1 MSKMSSKLKLLVKQA
16 GWRDR
21 FEVAD
26 SSLPD
31 ATPVGLSGKEGT
43 GGGVAPPFDC
53 ANPCAMTSLEMLDSG
68 FATLPALVRAHA
80 AERPDAV
87 AAADAERR
95 LTWSDLDRLTD
106 RIAARLQRDG
116 LVKGDRTA
124 IAGLN
129 SVEQMAVILGTLRA
143 GGVAG
148 LITNSATGEQMA
160 AMIAD
165 TGARHLFLDTAA
177 KASLDGQDIAASELI
192 AMDGGDAGTPLT
204 DWIAPADAAPQPAA
218 IGPDDGFNIIYSS
231 GTTGTPKGIIHS
243 HAMRWQHIQRGAPAY
258 GPNAVT
264 ILSTPLYSNTT
275 MASFM
280 PTVGSGGRVVLMKKF
295 DARGFLEL
303 AERERATNC
312 MLVPVQ
318 YRRIMAL
325 DDFDRFDLSSFV
337 MKYCTSA
344 PFPAALKADV
354 LKRWPGGLVEIY
366 GMTEGGAAFILEAH
380 QFPDKLHTVGKPA
393 PGHVAK
399 VIDED
404 GNELPQGSV
413 GEIVGRSPAMMT
425 GYNNRPDATK
435 AMHWYDS
442 EGQLFYRHG
451 DIGRIDEDGFLT
463 LMDRAKDMIIS
474 GGFNIFPSDL
484 EAILLADERV
494 VEAAVVGMPSE
505 EWGET
510 PVAFVV
516 LKPGADAESV
526 RETCNAKVGKTQ
538 RLSAIRQVDELP
550 RSPIGKVLKRELRD
564 AHGG

>member
-1 MSKMSSKLKLLVKQA
+1 MTTDDIL
-16 GWRDR
+16 
-21 FEVAD
+21 
-26 SSLPD
+26 
-31 ATPVGLSGKEGT
+31 ATH
-43 GGGVAPPFDC
+43 
-53 ANPCAMTSLEMLDSG
+53 
-68 FATLPALVRAHA
+68 FATLPDLVRAHA
-80 AERPDAV
+80 KKRLDAV
-87 AAADAERR
+87 AAADPFRR
-95 LTWSDLDRLTD
+95 LSWFELDRMVD
-106 RIAARLQRDG
+106 RITARLQEDG
-116 LVKGDRTA
+116 LAKGDRTA

-129 SVEQMAVILGTLRA
+129 SVEQVAVILGTLRA

-165 TGARHLFLDTAA
+165 TGARHLFLDSAA
-177 KASLDGQDIAASELI
+177 SASLEGQTVTASDRI
-192 AMDGGDAGTPLT
+192 AMDGSDVGTPL
-204 DWIAPADAAPQPAA
+204 DIWMAAEGAAPAPVTIDPL
-218 IGPDDGFNIIYSS
+218 DGFNIIYSS
-231 GTTGTPKGIIHS
+231 GTTGTPKGIVHS

-258 GPNAVT
+258 GPAAVT

-275 MASFM
+275 MASFL
-280 PTVGSGGRVVLMKKF
+280 PTLGSGGQVVLMKKF

-303 AERERATNC
+303 AERERATNT

-325 DDFDRFDLSSFV
+325 EEFDRFDLSSFV

-344 PFPAALKADV
+344 PFPAVLKADV

-366 GMTEGGAAFILEAH
+366 GMTEGGATFILEAH
-380 QFPDKLHTVGKPA
+380 QYPDKLHTVGKPA
-393 PGHVAK
+393 PGHIAK

-413 GEIVGRSPAMMT
+413 GELVGRSPAMMT

-435 AMHWYDS
+435 AMHWYDA
-442 EGQLFYRHG
+442 EGNLFYRHG

-484 EAILLADERV
+484 EAILTADERV

-516 LKPGADAESV
+516 LKEGADPEAV
-526 RETCNAKVGKTQ
+526 RADCNAKVGKTQ
-538 RLSAIRQVDELP
+538 RLSAIRIVDELP

-564 AHGG
+564 RHSG

>member
-1 MSKMSSKLKLLVKQA
+1 MTIDDILSTDFA
-16 GWRDR
+16 
-21 FEVAD
+21 A
-26 SSLPD
+26 LPD
-31 ATPVGLSGKEGT
+31 
-43 GGGVAPPFDC
+43 
-53 ANPCAMTSLEMLDSG
+53 
-68 FATLPALVRAHA
+68 LVRTHA
-80 AERPDAV
+80 LQRPDAV
-87 AAADAERR
+87 AAADPSRR
-95 LTWSDLDRLTD
+95 LSWSELDRLID
-106 RIAARLQRDG
+106 RIAARLQEDG
-116 LVKGDRTA
+116 LGKGDRTA

-129 SVEQMAVILGTLRA
+129 SVEQVAVILGTLRA

-165 TGARHLFLDTAA
+165 TGARHLFLD
-177 KASLDGQDIAASELI
+177 SAASAGLEGQTVTASDRI
-192 AMDGGDAGTPLT
+192 AMDGSEAGTPL
-204 DWIAPADAAPQPAA
+204 DRWMAAEGASPAPVEIDPL
-218 IGPDDGFNIIYSS
+218 DGFNIIYSS
-231 GTTGTPKGIIHS
+231 GTTGTPKGIVHS
-243 HAMRWQHIQRGAPAY
+243 HAMRWQHIKRGAPAY
-258 GPNAVT
+258 GPAAVT

-275 MASFM
+275 MASFL
-280 PTVGSGGRVVLMKKF
+280 PTLGSGGQVVLMKKF

-303 AERERATNC
+303 AERERATNT

-325 DDFDRFDLSSFV
+325 EDFDRFDLSSFV

-366 GMTEGGAAFILEAH
+366 GMTEGGATFILEAH
-380 QFPDKLHTVGKPA
+380 QHPDKLHTVGKPA
-393 PGHVAK
+393 PGHIAK

-413 GEIVGRSPAMMT
+413 GELVGRSPAMMT

-435 AMHWYDS
+435 AMHWYDA
-442 EGQLFYRHG
+442 EGNLFYRHG

-484 EAILLADERV
+484 EAILTADERV

-516 LKPGADAESV
+516 LKDGADPEAV
-526 RETCNAKVGKTQ
+526 RADCNAKVGKTQ
-538 RLSAIRQVDELP
+538 RLSAIKVVDELP

-564 AHGG
+564 QHSG

>member
-1 MSKMSSKLKLLVKQA
+1 
-16 GWRDR
+16 
-21 FEVAD
+21 
-26 SSLPD
+26 
-31 ATPVGLSGKEGT
+31 
-43 GGGVAPPFDC
+43 
-53 ANPCAMTSLEMLDSG
+53 MTSIELLDSA
-68 FATLPALVRAHA
+68 FATLPDLVRAHA

-87 AAADAERR
+87 AAADPARR
-95 LTWSDLDRLTD
+95 LSWSELDQMAD
-106 RIAARLQRDG
+106 RIAARLQQDG
-116 LVKGDRTA
+116 LAKGDRTA

-165 TGARHLFLDTAA
+165 TGARHLFLDSAA
-177 KASLDGQDIAASELI
+177 SASLEGQTVTASDRI
-192 AMDGGDAGTPLT
+192 AMDGSDVGVALVE
-204 DWIAPADAAPQPAA
+204 WMAPAGITPAA
-218 IGPDDGFNIIYSS
+218 VPIDPLDSFNIIYSS
-231 GTTGTPKGIIHS
+231 GTTGTPKGIVHS
-243 HAMRWQHIQRGAPAY
+243 HAMRWQHIQRGVPAY
-258 GPNAVT
+258 GPDAVT

-275 MASFM
+275 MASFL
-280 PTVGSGGRVVLMKKF
+280 PTVGSGGQVVLMKKF

-303 AERERATNC
+303 AERERATNT

-325 DDFDRFDLSSFV
+325 EDFDRFDLSSFV

-344 PFPAALKADV
+344 PFAAALKADV

-399 VIDED
+399 VIDEE
-404 GNELPQGSV
+404 GQELPQGSV

-435 AMHWYDS
+435 AMHWHDA
-442 EGQLFYRHG
+442 EGNLFYRHG
-451 DIGRIDEDGFLT
+451 DIGRFDEDGFLT

-516 LKPGADAESV
+516 LKPGTDAESV
-526 RETCNAKVGKTQ
+526 RADCNAKVGKTQ
-538 RLSAIRQVDELP
+538 RLSAITTVDELP

-564 AHGG
+564 AYAR

>member
-1 MSKMSSKLKLLVKQA
+1 MTASDLLA
-16 GWRDR
+16 GD
-21 FEVAD
+21 
-26 SSLPD
+26 
-31 ATPVGLSGKEGT
+31 
-43 GGGVAPPFDC
+43 
-53 ANPCAMTSLEMLDSG
+53 
-68 FATLPALVRAHA
+68 FATLPDLIRAHA
-80 AERPDAV
+80 SERPDAI
-87 AAADAERR
+87 AAADPVRR
-95 LTWSDLDRLTD
+95 LSWSELDAYMD
-106 RIAARLQRDG
+106 RIAARLQQDG
-116 LVKGDRTA
+116 FAKGDRTA
-124 IAGLN
+124 VAGLN
-129 SVEQMAVILGTLRA
+129 SVEQMAIILGTLRA

-165 TGARHLFLDTAA
+165 TGARHLFLDAA
-177 KASLDGQDIAASELI
+177 ASASLEGQVVTANDRI
-192 AMDGGDAGTPLT
+192 AMDGSDVGTPLEI
-204 DWIAPADAAPQPAA
+204 WLSLAGAKPAPVDIRPE
-218 IGPDDGFNIIYSS
+218 DGFNIIYSS
-231 GTTGTPKGIIHS
+231 GTTGTPKGIVHS
-243 HAMRWQHIQRGAPAY
+243 HAMRWQHIVRGAPAY

-280 PTVGSGGRVVLMKKF
+280 PTVGSGGQVVLMKKF

-303 AERERATNC
+303 AERERATNT

-325 DDFDRFDLSSFV
+325 EDFDSFDLTSFI

-344 PFPAALKADV
+344 PFAASLKADV
-354 LKRWPGGLVEIY
+354 LQRWPGGLVEIY

-380 QFPDKLHTVGKPA
+380 QFPDKLHTVGRPA
-393 PGHVAK
+393 PGHIAK
-399 VIDED
+399 VIDEE

-413 GEIVGRSPAMMT
+413 GEVVGSSPAMMT

-435 AMHWYDS
+435 AMHWYDAD
-442 EGQLFYRHG
+442 GRLFYRHG

-484 EAILLADERV
+484 EGILLADDRV

-510 PVAFVV
+510 PVGFVV
-516 LKPGADAESV
+516 LKEGADAESV
-526 RETCNAKVGKTQ
+526 RTDCNAKVGKTQ
-538 RLSAIRQVDELP
+538 RLSAITVVDELP

-564 AHGG
+564 RYAVSPAA